1 MGEGNEEEHA
11 VQDPTPADGLS
22 VPEAKKDLAAS
33 DSKSDELEQSKGTKR
48 KVG

>member
-11 VQDPTPADGLS
+11 VQDPTPAGGPNVS
-22 VPEAKKDLAAS
+22 EVKEDLATS
-33 DSKSDELEQSKGTKR
+33 GSKSDELEQSKGTKR